1 MKDALSSQL
10 DFGLLIQSLL
20 ADPLFRSSIIVAI
33 STFIVSISISALF
46 VFYFFSSAKNEGHE
60 DSTRPSSSK
69 DIFVLLVPLAF
80 SRAGGSAS
88 ASAPSGLGRIPFL
101 SVRVLQHWAI
111 LIDKTVYE
119 VTSAPANATVGER
132 VYGMRVIALQEWREK
147 YSSYE
152 VEKIFVGRVKY
163 PRWIMNRTLKRRGQ
177 SILSCQWLS
186 YLLAN
191 KSQM

>member
-1 MKDALSSQL
+1 MSSEL

-20 ADPLFRSSIIVAI
+20 ADPLFRTSIIVTI
-33 STFIVSISISALF
+33 STFIVSISTSALF
-46 VFYFFSSAKNEGHE
+46 VFYFFSSAKNEFHE
-60 DSTRPSSSK
+60 DSTRSSSK

-88 ASAPSGLGRIPFL
+88 ASAPSGLGRISFL

-119 VTSAPANATVGER
+119 VTSAPINAAVGER
-132 VYGMRVIALQEWREK
+132 VYVMRVIALQEWREI

-163 PRWIMNRTLKRRGQ
+163 PRWIMNRTLKRRGR
-177 SILSCQWLS
+177 
-186 YLLAN
+186 
-191 KSQM
+191 